1 MPAKLLINL
10 KIFIWGEVS
19 HNMPKHVWRSKVKD
33 NLRSRH
39 RTIYRVQDQ
48 TGLHSES
55 VSKNKKTKK
64 VRD

>member
-33 NLRSRH
+33 NLE
-39 RTIYRVQDQ
+39 TD
-48 TGLHSES
+48 TGQFTEFKTRLGYT
-55 VSKNKKTKK
+55 VSLSQKTNK